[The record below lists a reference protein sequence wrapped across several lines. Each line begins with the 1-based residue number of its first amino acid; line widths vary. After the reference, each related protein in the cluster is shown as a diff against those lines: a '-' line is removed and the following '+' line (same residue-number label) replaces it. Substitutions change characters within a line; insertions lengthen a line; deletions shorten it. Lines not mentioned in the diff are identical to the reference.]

1 MTFITGP
8 VPPYSNPPIEPQYY
22 QPSRFVISAITL
34 GQTTTVTTTTDL
46 NYVVGQTVRLLIPEK
61 YGCQQLSGVQGLVV
75 SIPASDQCVIEIDS
89 SAASSFISSPYTAT
103 ITNIT
108 RANPC
113 VITANNS
120 FSPGQF
126 ILIEDVG
133 GMTQINDKEYVITS
147 CNSTSITLNLNSS
160 TFSAYTSGGI
170 ASLPG
175 GVVSVPQ
182 IIAIGDNNSGI
193 ISSTGPIMS
202 STNIPG
208 AFINISP
215 L

>member
-1 MTFITGP
+1 MSFITGP

-34 GQTTTVTTTTDL
+34 GQTTTITTTTDL
-46 NYVVGQTVRLLIPEK
+46 NYVIGQTVRLLIPER

-75 SIPASDQCVIEIDS
+75 SIPNANQCVIQLDSS
-89 SAASSFISSPYTAT
+89 SAAAFIPSPYTAN

-108 RANPC
+108 QANPC

-126 ILIEDVG
+126 ILLEDVQ
-133 GMTQINDKEYVITS
+133 GMTQVNDNEYVITS

-160 TFSAYTSGGI
+160 TFSEYTDSGM